1 MDREPKERVIFDESV
16 YYGDA
21 GEEIAIESLMASEDL
36 TEAEVRAAFIDSQ
49 IFERAMEMMDRDR
62 TVELE
67 GLSAFDMLTDYERYQ
82 LEWASTRS

>member
-49 IFERAMEMMDRDR
+49 IFDRARYIR
-62 TVELE
+62 HPLHGPRRRSQRIE
-67 GLSAFDMLTDYERYQ
+67 GRCPK
-82 LEWASTRS
+82 R

>member
-36 TEAEVRAAFIDSQ
+36 TEAEVRAVPSTL
-49 IFERAMEMMDRDR
+49 RSS
-62 TVELE
+62 
-67 GLSAFDMLTDYERYQ
+67 SALWR
-82 LEWASTRS
+82 